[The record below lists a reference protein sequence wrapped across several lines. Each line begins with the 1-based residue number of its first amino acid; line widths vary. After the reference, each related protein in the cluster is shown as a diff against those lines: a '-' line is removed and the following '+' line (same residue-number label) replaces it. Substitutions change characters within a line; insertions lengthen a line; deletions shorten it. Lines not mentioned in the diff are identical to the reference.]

1 MGLSTVDAFKH
12 IRSEEALTL
21 TDEQL
26 KDLQRTLNGMLS
38 DLDECCRRNGLTY
51 VLGGGSCLGAVRH
64 HGFIPWDD
72 DVDVNMPR
80 ADLEKFLVLFEKEY
94 GDRYWVH
101 SPQTTKG
108 YGLTL
113 SRILLKGTSVR
124 TREDFQNEE
133 CGAFL
138 DIFPIE
144 NTYDSTLL
152 RKLHGLSCMAAGFA
166 QSCSKFKR
174 DRRELL
180 RLAASIEDP
189 KERKHYLRIFRVKI
203 ALGCLFFWR
212 SPDGW
217 TKRCDRVY
225 KRCTDSNSGYVT
237 MPSGRG
243 HFFRELYERK
253 EILPG
258 VPVAYEDRQYPVPSD
273 YDAYLTRLYGN
284 YREIP
289 PENKREKHIF
299 FAPFC
304 LQDETKGRELE
315 G

>member
-144 NTYDSTLL
+144 NTYDNKLL
-152 RKLHGLSCMAAGFA
+152 RRLHGLSCMAAGFA

-174 DRRELL
+174 DRKELL
-180 RLAASIEDP
+180 RLASSIEDP
-189 KERKHYLRIFRVKI
+189 GERKHYLKIFRVKI
-203 ALGCLFFWR
+203 ALGCLFFLAL
-212 SPDGW
+212 
-217 TKRCDRVY
+217 
-225 KRCTDSNSGYVT
+225 
-237 MPSGRG
+237 SGRLDKAVRPRVQTL
-243 HFFRELYERK
+243 HRFEFRLCDDALRARPF
-253 EILPG
+253 LPG
-258 VPVAYEDRQYPVPSD
+258 AV
-273 YDAYLTRLYGN
+273 
-284 YREIP
+284 
-289 PENKREKHIF
+289 
-299 FAPFC
+299 
-304 LQDETKGRELE
+304 
-315 G
+315 

>member
-21 TDEQL
+21 TDAQR
-26 KDLQRTLNGMLS
+26 KALQRTLNGMLS
-38 DLDECCRRNGLTY
+38 DLDEC
-51 VLGGGSCLGAVRH
+51 
-64 HGFIPWDD
+64 FIPWDD

-144 NTYDSTLL
+144 NTYDNKLL
-152 RKLHGLSCMAAGFA
+152 RRLHGLSCMAAGFA

-174 DRRELL
+174 DRKELL
-180 RLAASIEDP
+180 RLASSIEDP
-189 KERKHYLRIFRVKI
+189 GQNRTGLSFFL
-203 ALGCLFFWR
+203 AL
-212 SPDGW
+212 
-217 TKRCDRVY
+217 
-225 KRCTDSNSGYVT
+225 
-237 MPSGRG
+237 SGRLDKAVRPRVQTL
-243 HFFRELYERK
+243 HRFEFRICDDALRARPF
-253 EILPG
+253 LPG
-258 VPVAYEDRQYPVPSD
+258 AV
-273 YDAYLTRLYGN
+273 
-284 YREIP
+284 
-289 PENKREKHIF
+289 
-299 FAPFC
+299 
-304 LQDETKGRELE
+304 
-315 G
+315 